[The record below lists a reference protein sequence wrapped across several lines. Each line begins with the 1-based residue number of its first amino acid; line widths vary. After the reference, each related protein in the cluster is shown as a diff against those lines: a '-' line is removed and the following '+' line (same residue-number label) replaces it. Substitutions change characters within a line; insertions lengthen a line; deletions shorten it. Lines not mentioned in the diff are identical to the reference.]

1 MVLGLT
7 KEIITGGEDCGK
19 ADLTS
24 DRLCGIMR
32 PAKAV
37 TEKKYSGECRQ
48 GDGVAD

>member
-7 KEIITGGEDCGK
+7 REIITGGGNCGK

-32 PAKAV
+32 LTKAV
-37 TEKKYSGECRQ
+37 TEKKYSGERRQ
-48 GDGVAD
+48 GHEVMD